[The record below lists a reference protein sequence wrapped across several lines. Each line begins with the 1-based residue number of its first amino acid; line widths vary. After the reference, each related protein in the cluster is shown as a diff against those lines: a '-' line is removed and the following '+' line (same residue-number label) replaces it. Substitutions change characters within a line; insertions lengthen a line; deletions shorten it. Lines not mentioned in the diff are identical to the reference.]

1 MKMLKQLALVT
12 AVAAVSTSSFALEQL
27 DDETLAQTTGQD
39 GITITIS
46 PDDKVGIQIDK
57 LMIHDNEGISA
68 VPTGSKFTANELGLG
83 SATSGTA
90 GAIVLDTGAK
100 DKTGTATTKGL
111 VIQGGNIAINVD
123 TDGGGT
129 GNDPFINAN
138 IKMSGTTHIGI
149 GKVQVAKSNATQTA
163 YNGTT
168 AGQRGVTGTAKNILG
183 ALSLKMDGGEM
194 NVQLGAQPQGA
205 MVKMKS
211 TIKNGLTLENLEVID
226 ADGYSRDAVAAS
238 GGNPAIPAI
247 TGSPGSLLVK
257 KLVLTDT
264 GSADMSMDAQVDID
278 SKKGIV
284 IEMASPTGGYY
295 AYMEDVGIGDG
306 AGTGTFAKIGTA
318 PNTVDN
324 IIGDVEIVGLEMGK
338 STISI
343 SGH

>member
-83 SATSGTA
+83 AATSGTA

-168 AGQRGVTGTAKNILG
+168 AGQRGVTSTNSKNILG

-226 ADGYSRDAVAAS
+226 ADGFSRAGSAA
-238 GGNPAIPAI
+238 GVTPVVPAI

-264 GSADMSMDAQVDID
+264 GSTDMSMDAQVDID

-284 IEMASPTGGYY
+284 IEMSSPTGGYY

-306 AGTGTFAKIGTA
+306 AGTGTFAKIGTT
-318 PNTVDN
+318 TVDN
-324 IIGDVEIVGLEMGK
+324 VIGDVEIVGLEMGK